1 MFDYNIKS
9 IADNAAFLE
18 CCKTIENKLSGL
30 KKDKLLVDVD
40 GTAIQAY
47 EIKGKAIKVFND
59 YEVDAVYIIS
69 EYNLDELFKTA
80 A

>member
-1 MFDYNIKS
+1 MFDYNIKP
-9 IADNAAFLE
+9 IADNDAFLE
-18 CCKTIENKLSGL
+18 CCKTIEDKLSGL

-59 YEVDAVYIIS
+59 YEVDAVYITS
-69 EYNLDELFKTA
+69 EYNLDDLFKEA